1 MKFRYHVYSKT
12 QGLHSSEYASKVVTN
27 KERSFTLSLN
37 NILPCP
43 FCASRNTEIHEDHRD
58 NVVYVKCGSCG
69 SSGKRFYYKPLVSF
83 TYYTIDDFR
92 NNPILR
98 AQVEEEYFEY
108 RKGIELDAVKA
119 WNIRLLDNDDL

>member
-1 MKFRYHVYSKT
+1 MKLRYPVSKRT
-12 QGLHSSEYASKVVTN
+12 QGIATDGEYVEPP
-27 KERSFTLSLN
+27 KERSFYLSLG

-43 FCASRNTEIHEDHRD
+43 FCASDNTEIHENHRD
-58 NVVYVKCGSCG
+58 NVVYVECGSCG

-108 RKGIELDAVKA
+108 KKSIELEAVKA
-119 WNIRLLDNDDL
+119 WNIRKLDNDDL